1 MSERMLAARLH
12 GPRDLRLEELPR
24 PEPGPGEVVIRV
36 ERALTCGTD
45 VKIFRRGRHPAL
57 GPLPSLFGHE
67 VAGEVVAVGEG
78 VTAFRPGMRVV
89 AANSAPCGTCRMC
102 QRGQFSLCPNLTFF
116 FGAFAQYAC
125 IPAPIVRVNLY
136 AIPAHLPAA
145 AAALVEPLA
154 CALRGIE
161 AGGIGPGM
169 TVLVLGGGA
178 MGLML
183 ACLAKRRG
191 AWVAVADPHAERRAA
206 ALQIGADAALDPRE
220 DLPGRLA
227 ARLGE
232 GPDVVIEAVGQ
243 VEAWEA
249 AADLVRP
256 GGCVVL
262 FGGCPVGT
270 RASFD
275 TARLH
280 YQELTLRGVF
290 HHHPQHVRAALQL
303 LGDGQI
309 PTEVLISG
317 ELPLARLLEAFARM
331 EARQGFKFAIDP
343 WREE

>member
-1 MSERMLAARLH
+1 MLAARLH
-12 GPRDLRLEELPR
+12 GPGDLRLEALPR

-57 GPLPSLFGHE
+57 GPLPALFGHE

-78 VTAFRPGMRVV
+78 VIAFRPGMRVV

-102 QRGQFSLCPNLTFF
+102 RRGQFSLCPNLTFF
-116 FGAFAQYAC
+116 FGAFAQYAR

-136 AIPAHLPAA
+136 EIPAHLPAA

-227 ARLGE
+227 AR
-232 GPDVVIEAVGQ
+232 
-243 VEAWEA
+243 
-249 AADLVRP
+249 R
-256 GGCVVL
+256 
-262 FGGCPVGT
+262 
-270 RASFD
+270 
-275 TARLH
+275 
-280 YQELTLRGVF
+280 
-290 HHHPQHVRAALQL
+290 
-303 LGDGQI
+303 
-309 PTEVLISG
+309 
-317 ELPLARLLEAFARM
+317 
-331 EARQGFKFAIDP
+331 
-343 WREE
+343 